1 MRREVV
7 TVSGTTPLDDLERVM
22 ESEGAGRLPVVSD
35 EGKLLGLVTRTD
47 VLRTLCDCTSLL
59 TAVFVERGRSKPHG

>member
-7 TVSGTTPLDDLERVM
+7 TVSGATPLDDLERVM

-47 VLRTLCDCTSLL
+47 VLR
-59 TAVFVERGRSKPHG
+59 ERKLYSRVGASRTRRVR

>member
-47 VLRTLCDCTSLL
+47 VLR
-59 TAVFVERGRSKPHG
+59 ERKLYSRVGASRARRVR